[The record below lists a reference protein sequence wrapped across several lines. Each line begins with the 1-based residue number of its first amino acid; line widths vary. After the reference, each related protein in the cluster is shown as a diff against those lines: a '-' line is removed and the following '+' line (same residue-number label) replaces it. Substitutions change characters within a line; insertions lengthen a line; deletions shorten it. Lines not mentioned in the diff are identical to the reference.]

1 MAKFKNIKRL
11 VKRIIYTN
19 LISENQLYLTP
30 LLSGQHGIGK
40 SMIIK
45 QLADEIKGTMM
56 VIDGGQLK
64 EGEIT
69 GLPLQYQDR
78 DGKISF
84 RFLPYYLVERI
95 QEQEKQIYLKRHKD
109 APVLDCLLGAENQY
123 QENNLSPEEKMNLL
137 TTGEIKPVIL
147 FFDEINRSD
156 TQVYKELM
164 NLLLNHRVNG
174 YVFPWWVFFV
184 AAMNPPTD
192 DGLYFTNDIDPA
204 QLDRFFKL
212 DIAPTSTD
220 FIAYAKEKDFSPL
233 IPDFIKE
240 NRTAL

>member
-11 VKRIIYTN
+11 LKRIIYTN

-78 DGKISF
+78 DGKISC
-84 RFLPYYLVERI
+84 RVLPYYRVERI

-164 NLLLNHRVNG
+164 NLLLNIQKR
-174 YVFPWWVFFV
+174 
-184 AAMNPPTD
+184 
-192 DGLYFTNDIDPA
+192 
-204 QLDRFFKL
+204 
-212 DIAPTSTD
+212 
-220 FIAYAKEKDFSPL
+220 L
-233 IPDFIKE
+233 IILRLQQRLF
-240 NRTAL
+240 